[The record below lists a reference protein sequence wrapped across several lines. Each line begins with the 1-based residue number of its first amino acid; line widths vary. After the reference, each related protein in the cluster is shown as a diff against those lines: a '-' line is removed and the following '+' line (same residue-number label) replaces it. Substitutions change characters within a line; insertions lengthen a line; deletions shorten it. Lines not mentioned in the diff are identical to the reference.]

1 MQIRDINE
9 VSRQEVDEI
18 INMFTWQVC
27 VSSSDNI
34 QKRYSLS
41 FMGKVDQFKVL
52 LGLFLIEFGSAVV
65 QLTFNVK
72 LYICVMQVIVMNIF
86 CL

>member
-18 INMFTWQVC
+18 INMFAQQVC

-41 FMGKVDQFKVL
+41 FMGKVDQFNLKVL
-52 LGLFLIEFGSAVV
+52 LGLFLREFGSAVV
-65 QLTFNVK
+65 QFTFNVK
-72 LYICVMQVIVMNIF
+72 FYV
-86 CL
+86 